1 MFMPLLLACTLDTNN
16 CIGVAGPPLKSEDE
30 CHRSVVSEG
39 VLFLEQN
46 YPGYVFTD
54 YKCIAWGTST

>member
-1 MFMPLLLACTLDTNN
+1 MFMPLLLACSMDT

-46 YPGYVFTD
+46 YPGYAFTD
-54 YKCIAWGTST
+54 YKCIAWGDSA